1 MSSIT
6 LPLPA
11 MGRDRFGAKASR
23 TEATALVS
31 LRGELD
37 LAATPSAEA
46 ALGRLI
52 DAGVH
57 DLLVDL
63 ERLTYLDCAGL
74 GALLRAAR
82 DAETVGARV
91 YVFRA
96 QGQPR
101 QLVEFAR
108 KRCAVAGF

>member
-6 LPLPA
+6 LHLPA
-11 MGRDRFGAKASR
+11 TCRNRFGAKASR
-23 TEATALVS
+23 TDATALVS

-37 LAATPSAEA
+37 LAAVPCAEA
-46 ALGRLI
+46 ALRQLL
-52 DAGVH
+52 DAGVS

-82 DAETVGARV
+82 DAAAVGARV
-91 YVFRA
+91 YVFRT

-108 KRCAVAGF
+108 ERCAIAGF